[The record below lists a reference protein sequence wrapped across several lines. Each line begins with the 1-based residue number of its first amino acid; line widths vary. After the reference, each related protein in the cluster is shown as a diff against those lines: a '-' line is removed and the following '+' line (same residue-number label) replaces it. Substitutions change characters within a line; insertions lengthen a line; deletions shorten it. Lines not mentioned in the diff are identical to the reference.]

1 MCYNQGVTLTSSL
14 ITRRSSTRIKDLEK
28 ARIFSEI
35 LSSTTTSRTRLA
47 RELELRPTTVSNVI
61 KELIDDGLVAEST
74 RPSEGRRGRPHLLLR
89 PHLNRLS
96 AISIYVVSTAI
107 RGALVNLGDELVC
120 ERKRPLP
127 VGAENDQIME
137 AIHEVI
143 SELAREVPGNS
154 ELVGVGLSLPGR
166 LNPQRSEWSQSSR
179 WNRLQDLSFKSIEEE
194 LGVPVQ
200 LFNSMDAQLEYL
212 LSAQG
217 YLRRSGVVL
226 VHWGFGVGASY
237 SIEGEVLGDR
247 TGHFAEIGHWRV
259 DLGNER
265 LCACGSVGCV
275 ETVSALWSLLPDL
288 RKQFPGAPEDENE
301 FARFILDQPIE
312 DDPTIEKAI
321 DNMAITLRNLYRILF
336 PDFIMVDGPFTNKRT
351 LFTKLSRRFYQ
362 ELGKDQTRRVT
373 LKALKM
379 DNRREILGS
388 CYPFFRGALDQ
399 YLVARW
405 GSAQKGSL
413 R

>member
-1 MCYNQGVTLTSSL
+1 VCYNPDVTLTSSL

-28 ARIFSEI
+28 ARIFGEI
-35 LSSTTTSRTRLA
+35 LSSNTTSRTRLA

-61 KELIDDGLVAEST
+61 KELIDDGLVGEST

-107 RGALVNLGDELVC
+107 RGALVNLGDELVS

-137 AIHEVI
+137 AIDEVI
-143 SELAREVPGNS
+143 SELAREVPANS

-166 LNPQRSEWSQSSR
+166 LNSQRSEWSQTSR
-179 WNRLQDLSFKSIEEE
+179 WNRLQDLSFENIERE

-212 LSAQG
+212 LSAQA
-217 YLRRSGVVL
+217 YLRRSGVIL

-237 SIEGEVLGDR
+237 SMAGEVLGDR

-259 DLGNER
+259 NLGNER

-275 ETVSALWSLLPDL
+275 ETVSALWALLPEL
-288 RKQFPGAPEDENE
+288 RNRFPGTPEDEND
-301 FARFILDQPIE
+301 FAAFLLDNPIE
-312 DDPTIEKAI
+312 EDAVMDEAI
-321 DNMAITLRNLYRILF
+321 DTMAVVLRNLYRILF
-336 PDFIMVDGPFTNKRT
+336 PEFIMVHGPFTNKRT

-388 CYPFFRGALDQ
+388 CYPFFRSALDQ
-399 YLVARW
+399 YLIARW
-405 GSAQKGSL
+405 GSTPRAE
-413 R
+413 